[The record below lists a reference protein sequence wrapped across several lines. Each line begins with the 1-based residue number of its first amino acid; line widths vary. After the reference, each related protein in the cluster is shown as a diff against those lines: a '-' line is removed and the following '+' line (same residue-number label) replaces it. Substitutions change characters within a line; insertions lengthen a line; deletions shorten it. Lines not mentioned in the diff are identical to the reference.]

1 VIHGFVFHNEQF
13 LPIERVRL
21 SPGQAG
27 LMCGWGLFTT
37 LRVFQGEPFA
47 FERHWRRL
55 EKDAA
60 RTRVPFPFTAAHVRA
75 QLREL
80 IQRNDAR
87 EGTAR
92 IYMIYNT
99 IGFWQ
104 SDESLPTVD
113 LLLYT
118 AGLPAHQESA
128 RLTVAEHG
136 RHAASPLA
144 GVKVTSWLLN
154 VWSLQGAQQR
164 GFDEVI
170 MLNERGEV
178 AECTAANIFC
188 VREGRVLTP
197 PLASGCLEGV
207 TRGVLL
213 DIIAPAEGVKCAETP
228 LRLEDLHSADEVFIT
243 STNRNL
249 LGVSE
254 LAGHT
259 FADVPGP
266 VTQRLEQA
274 FSRYMIEYVAGAS
287 TAATAK

>member
-188 VREGRVLTP
+188 VREGHVLTP